1 MMAPGANPDAMVV
14 EDPQRGQAFRPG
26 NTTAAAA
33 SSVMQLGG
41 TRVPEF
47 QGGRSDIG
55 AFAAQKMDAGN
66 SSREGGG
73 GGGGG
78 SSSGG
83 GGGIGGMIANFLK
96 DSLDSVK
103 EMFGKRRNPSYMRV
117 ASYDLRGEHGSME
130 AEDSSPGTRGN
141 GSSGGS
147 GGGEARD
154 MQLGASPG
162 GFENDHPNLPHGF
175 VLADLGFHTFF
186 KNISIHQYFSK
197 QPL

>member
-1 MMAPGANPDAMVV
+1 MMAPGANPDAMAV
-14 EDPQRGQAFRPG
+14 EGPQRGQAFRPD
-26 NTTAAAA
+26 NAAAAAA

-41 TRVPEF
+41 TQQGRRVPEF
-47 QGGRSDIG
+47 QGPIEGDRSDIG
-55 AFAAQKMDAGN
+55 AFAAQKIDAGH
-66 SSREGGG
+66 SSR

-78 SSSGG
+78 SGG
-83 GGGIGGMIANFLK
+83 GGGMIANFLK

-117 ASYDLRGEHGSME
+117 ASCDLRGEHGSKE
-130 AEDSSPGTRGN
+130 AEDSSPGTGGY

-147 GGGEARD
+147 GSGEARD

-162 GFENDHPNLPHGF
+162 GFENDHPNLPYGF

-186 KNISIHQYFSK
+186 ENISIH
-197 QPL
+197 P